1 MSKLQVFLSL
11 ALLAATARG
20 QATFCHFCNTER
32 DGLPC
37 EDPIDSSRIQVQRC
51 ADLAVAS
58 NLESFP
64 ALDGSANNAA
74 QVCVTLSYTYF
85 DRNVTIRG
93 CDAAE
98 TIFYGAVFSA
108 CDYNNALY
116 EGYIINFS
124 CIACEGELCNAV
136 TPAEI
141 VEEVED
147 VEEVEEVEEEGA
159 GEENEDEQQGDAGG
173 SADVMSISARF
184 IIITALALI
193 ML

>member
-85 DRNVTIRG
+85 DRNVSSRG
-93 CDAAE
+93 CEPAQRALLGSTLSTCE
-98 TIFYGAVFSA
+98 Y
-108 CDYNNALY
+108 YNAMAQSY
-116 EGYIINFS
+116 MTNFVCTS
-124 CIACEGELCNAV
+124 CEGQLCNAASPV
-136 TPAEI
+136 EI
-141 VEEVED
+141 I
-147 VEEVEEVEEEGA
+147 EEEAEVDRPSGNGA
-159 GEENEDEQQGDAGG
+159 DI
-173 SADVMSISARF
+173 MSISLRF
-184 IIITALALI
+184 FIVTALALI

>member
-85 DRNVTIRG
+85 DRNVTTRG
-93 CDAAE
+93 CDA
-98 TIFYGAVFSA
+98 TQTLLYG
-108 CDYNNALY
+108 
-116 EGYIINFS
+116 INYA
-124 CIACEGELCNAV
+124 ACEYYDLMYSSYITNFVCTSCQGELCNA
-136 TPAEI
+136 AET
-141 VEEVED
+141 VEVIE
-147 VEEVEEVEEEGA
+147 
-159 GEENEDEQQGDAGG
+159 EDEVAEDQQPDGNG
-173 SADVMSISARF
+173 ADIMSISARF
-184 IIITALALI
+184 IIVTVLALI